1 MNWEAVG
8 AISELLAAVGVI
20 VSLLY
25 LAVQIRQNTQ
35 SVQASTFQEF
45 TRESAETTRLAIADR
60 GMLEDLVPLLGGERE
75 YDPLRDRA
83 FGLTAGLWARN
94 LQFGFMEL
102 QKGRIDK
109 RLFDSYV
116 SYHAENWMQSPGW
129 ANWWR
134 LNRKHYDKDFVAWV
148 DSQLSS

>member
-8 AISELLAAVGVI
+8 AIAELLAAVGVI

-25 LAVQIRQNTQ
+25 LAAQIKQNTQ
-35 SVQASTFQEF
+35 SVQASTFQDF
-45 TRESAETTRLAIADR
+45 TRESAETTRLALTDR
-60 GMLEDLVPLLGGERE
+60 GLLDEMASLLNAEIE
-75 YDPLRDRA
+75 YDPSRDRP

-116 SYHAENWMQSPGW
+116 SYHVENWMQTPGW
-129 ANWWR
+129 ANWWG
-134 LNRKHYDKDFVAWV
+134 LNRKHYDKEFVAWV
-148 DSQLSS
+148 ESQLSS

>member
-8 AISELLAAVGVI
+8 AIAELFAAVGVI

-25 LAVQIRQNTQ
+25 LAAQIRQNTQ

-45 TRESAETTRLAIADR
+45 TRESAEITRLAIADR
-60 GMLEDLVPLLGGERE
+60 GLLDEMAPLLKGEIE
-75 YDPLRDRA
+75 YDPLRDRP
-83 FGLTAGLWARN
+83 FGLSAGLWARN

-116 SYHAENWMQSPGW
+116 SYHAENWMQTPGW
-129 ANWWR
+129 ANWWE
-134 LNRKHYDKDFVAWV
+134 LNRKHYDKDFSAWV